1 MIVQPNDEWVKSS
14 KNAAVQ
20 IRCEGLGGITFVF
33 SGEMHLHEV
42 CISRDKFIQNM
53 YNENN
58 MDLSLTFV
66 WTCIWLKNEVEIN
79 FKSKGMVSLLL
90 ENASIPFKQFKHLV
104 FLVHHFVLRGGNCF
118 ILLYPVGLA
127 NSETSIISS
136 LLYYLFPFSGDGL
149 PSNQWFYLNLLPC
162 PISE

>member
-1 MIVQPNDEWVKSS
+1 MKSS

-53 YNENN
+53 DNENN

-66 WTCIWLKNEVEIN
+66 
-79 FKSKGMVSLLL
+79 
-90 ENASIPFKQFKHLV
+90 
-104 FLVHHFVLRGGNCF
+104 
-118 ILLYPVGLA
+118 
-127 NSETSIISS
+127 
-136 LLYYLFPFSGDGL
+136 
-149 PSNQWFYLNLLPC
+149 
-162 PISE
+162 

>member
-1 MIVQPNDEWVKSS
+1 MLDKKYDNCAVIYGSVAQWWVKSS

-53 YNENN
+53 DNENN

-66 WTCIWLKNEVEIN
+66 
-79 FKSKGMVSLLL
+79 
-90 ENASIPFKQFKHLV
+90 
-104 FLVHHFVLRGGNCF
+104 
-118 ILLYPVGLA
+118 
-127 NSETSIISS
+127 
-136 LLYYLFPFSGDGL
+136 
-149 PSNQWFYLNLLPC
+149 
-162 PISE
+162 